1 MAEADLINEIK
12 KEKYLKQ
19 KEIVERFREPNFH
32 IVDIYGLAE
41 ILLTSPNTL
50 RKKWHRLPHFY
61 VGTGR
66 NLKSARF
73 DVNDVIDFL
82 KKEAQHG
89 TIQTQTT
96 SKRVVRPVYDG
107 RKGIQER
114 GISNK
119 IRSIGM
125 GSKRTIQDKAPGTI
139 GVQDDP
145 FNLCAGIK

>member
-1 MAEADLINEIK
+1 MAEANLINEIK

-19 KEIVERFREPNFH
+19 KEIVDRFREPNIH
-32 IVDIYGLAE
+32 IVDIHGLAE

-82 KKEAQHG
+82 KKEAQNG
-89 TIQTQTT
+89 TIQTQATP
-96 SKRVVRPVYDG
+96 KRVVRPIYG
-107 RKGIQER
+107 ERINIQKR

-119 IRSIGM
+119 VRRIGM
-125 GSKRTIQDKAPGTI
+125 GRKRTVQDKAPGRI
-139 GVQDDP
+139 GVQYDP
-145 FNLCAGIK
+145 FNLCTGIK

>member
-19 KEIVERFREPNFH
+19 KEIVERFRQPNIH

-61 VGTGR
+61 VGTGH

-73 DVNDVIDFL
+73 DVGDVIDFL
-82 KKEAQHG
+82 KKEAQNG

-107 RKGIQER
+107 RKDIQER
-114 GISNK
+114 GISDK
-119 IRSIGM
+119 VRSIGM

-139 GVQDDP
+139 GIQADP